1 MSCRAIALYT
11 ALASVLQ
18 LLLAAALLLLLTQ
31 HLAPL
36 LLLLLLLLVP
46 GRPFQR
52 TVLVSHSA
60 LMAATARAQASQ
72 IVLSIAAGCSAL
84 EDTSSCTSE
93 PSDAPPLTHAPA
105 APDIPAAPSCVRA

>member
-1 MSCRAIALYT
+1 
-11 ALASVLQ
+11 V
-18 LLLAAALLLLLTQ
+18 LLLTQ
-31 HLAPL
+31 QV
-36 LLLLLLLLVP
+36 LLLLLLLLVALLLLLLLLQH

-93 PSDAPPLTHAPA
+93 PSDAPPLTQAPA
-105 APDIPAAPSCVRA
+105 APDMPAAPSCDC